1 MNRLRNETSPYL
13 LQHAD
18 NPVDWYPWGDEALE
32 LARRDNKPILL
43 SIGYSA
49 CHWCHVMAHESFE
62 DPATAEVMNRLYINI
77 KVDREERPD
86 IDKIYQ
92 TAHQLITRRGGGW
105 PLTVFLT
112 PDTQLPFFAGTYF
125 PKEARYGMPAFTELL
140 VQVAQHFETHQ
151 DDVARQGQAIVHAL
165 DSLEAGNAEDA
176 DALTR
181 VPLDGLREQLGNNFD
196 PDWGGFGDAPKF
208 PHPTSLEYLLRHW
221 RASAHSE
228 EPDVQALYMTALTLT
243 RMVEGGVYDQLGG
256 GFFRYAV
263 DRAWA
268 IPHFEKMLYDNG
280 PLLGLLAQLWQASG
294 DDTFRQAATETADWV
309 LRDMRSP
316 EGGFWSTL
324 DADSEGE
331 EGRFYVWRP
340 EEAAAL
346 LDADEYTA
354 IAARYGLRLAAN
366 FEERWHLQVR
376 DSIESTAA
384 AVGQINSTTIALL
397 DSGRE
402 KLLAARDQRIW
413 PGRDEKILTAWNAL
427 MIRGL
432 AITGR
437 ALGRED
443 LIAAAVDAVGFIRG
457 TLWQD
462 GTLLACYKD
471 GQARFTA
478 YLDDYAFLIDAL
490 LELLQARWNTAHLA
504 FATELADAL
513 LDNFRDRERGGFYF
527 TGEGHEKL
535 IHRSRTFGDDSLP
548 NGNGIAALALGRL
561 GHLLGDTRY
570 LEAAEQTLQAG
581 QTAMEDFPHGHATL
595 ITALD
600 EYLEPPE
607 IVVIRGADNEA
618 AEAADWAAAVGAIY
632 APRRLVFAIPANA
645 ADLPGALQ
653 DRAAGESTVA
663 YLCRGTQCSLPMQ
676 SRAELVAAIRET

>member
-1 MNRLRNETSPYL
+1 MNRLRTETSPYL

-18 NPVDWYPWGDEALE
+18 NPVEWYPWGDDALAK
-32 LARRDNKPILL
+32 ARSENKPILL

-62 DPATAEVMNRLYINI
+62 DAATAEVMNRLYINI

-125 PKEARYGMPAFTELL
+125 PKEARYGMPAFTDLL

-165 DSLEAGNAEDA
+165 DSLEAGAAGNAERP
-176 DALTR
+176 TR
-181 VPLDGLREQLGNNFD
+181 APLDGLREQLGSNFD

-294 DDTFRQAATETADWV
+294 DDAFRQAATETADWV

-340 EEAAAL
+340 EEAEAL
-346 LDADEYTA
+346 LDADEY
-354 IAARYGLRLAAN
+354 AAVATRFGLRLAAN

-376 DSIESTAA
+376 DSIENTAA
-384 AVGQINSTTIALL
+384 ATGQINSKTVALI
-397 DSGRE
+397 DSGRQ
-402 KLLAARDQRIW
+402 KLLTARNQRVW
-413 PGRDEKILTAWNAL
+413 PGRDEKILTAWNAV

-432 AITGR
+432 ATAGR
-437 ALGRED
+437 ALGRDD
-443 LIAAAVDAVGFIRG
+443 LIDAAVDAVQFIRE

-471 GQARFTA
+471 EQARFRA
-478 YLDDYAFLIDAL
+478 YLDDHAFLIDAL
-490 LELLQARWNTAHLA
+490 LELLQARWDSAHLA
-504 FATELADAL
+504 FAVQLADTL
-513 LDNFRDRERGGFYF
+513 LDDFSDEERGGFYF
-527 TGEGHEKL
+527 TGKHHETL

-561 GHLLGDTRY
+561 GHLLGNERY
-570 LEAAEQTLQAG
+570 LQAAANTLRAG
-581 QTAMEDFPHGHATL
+581 QPAMADFPHGHATL

-600 EYLEPPE
+600 EFLEPPE
-607 IVVIRGADNEA
+607 IIVIRGADEA
-618 AEAADWAAAVGAIY
+618 LDWAAAVGAIY
-632 APRRLVFAIPANA
+632 APRRLVFAIPAD
-645 ADLPGALQ
+645 ADGLPGALQ
-653 DRAAGESTVA
+653 ERTAGDSTVA
-663 YLCRGTQCSLPMQ
+663 YVCQGTQCSLPLQ
-676 SRAELVAAIRET
+676 TQNELVAAIRES